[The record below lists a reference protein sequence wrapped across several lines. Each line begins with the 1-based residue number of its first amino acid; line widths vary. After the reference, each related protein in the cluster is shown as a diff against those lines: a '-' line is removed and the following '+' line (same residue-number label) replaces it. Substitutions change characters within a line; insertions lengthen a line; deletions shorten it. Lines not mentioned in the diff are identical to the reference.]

1 MAAPTTASISYRPA
15 GALDASRALLPYAG
29 PWNRRLAAHLLRRA
43 GFGGSPAD
51 VDRFAAMS
59 PQAAVD
65 ALIRFPDTS
74 SLPARPPLEEPPRP
88 PAGLLRGALAGAA
101 AGAQPMAADEA
112 TAEARRAFQMQRN
125 RNRRQ
130 NLIAMQTWWLQRM
143 IATPAPLQEKMT
155 LFWHGHFTSSPEKG
169 TSAQELLMQ
178 NQLFREYAL
187 GNARDLAL
195 HVSQDPAMLRYLD
208 NNVNQKA
215 HPNENYAR
223 ELMELFTLGIGNYTE
238 QDIRESARAF
248 TGWTFRRNPDGTG
261 TFVDNQR
268 QHDDGVK
275 TFLGQTG
282 NFGGAE
288 IVNIIFRQPAAPR
301 WFAKKLLAF
310 FVYMDPEPQLV
321 DQVAALIRKND
332 FEIKPVLSVLLRSN
346 LFFSDRAYRALV
358 KSPVEFVVGTHQ
370 LFGIGEVAPI
380 ELATLRQMGQVLFYP
395 PNVKGWDGGASW
407 INSQTVLTRENF
419 ANGVAKSPQ
428 MMQGAAWIAPAMRS
442 MDPRGVAKTLTEA
455 MLQGDVSPASVQQL
469 VAYLG
474 GSGQSALAQLSPEN
488 VDERV
493 RNAAYLTMA
502 MPAYQLA

>member
-1 MAAPTTASISYRPA
+1 MLDVA
-15 GALDASRALLPYAG
+15 GALRPYAG

-43 GFGGSPAD
+43 GFGGSPAV

-59 PQAAVD
+59 PGAAVD
-65 ALIRFPDTS
+65 ALIAFPRDAG
-74 SLPARPPLEEPPRP
+74 LPAQPPLDAPPVP
-88 PAGLLRGALAGAA
+88 PFGLYRKAV
-101 AGAQPMAADEA
+101 AGAQPDEA
-112 TAEARRAFQMQRN
+112 MVQARKAFQMANNQARK
-125 RNRRQ
+125 Q
-130 NLIAMQTWWLQRM
+130 NLIALQTWWLQRM
-143 IATPAPLQEKMT
+143 IASPAPLQEKMT

-169 TSAQELLMQ
+169 TTAQELLMQ

-187 GNARDLAL
+187 GNVRDLTL

-238 QDIRESARAF
+238 TDVRESARAF
-248 TGWTFRRNPDGTG
+248 TGWSFRRNPDGTG
-261 TFVDNQR
+261 MFVDNVR
-268 QHDDGVK
+268 QHDDGLK

-282 NFGGAE
+282 NFSGTDV
-288 IVNIIFRQPAAPR
+288 VNIIFRQPAAAR
-301 WFAKKLLAF
+301 FFATKLLAF
-310 FVYMDPEPQLV
+310 FLYMDPEPQLV
-321 DQVAALIRKND
+321 DQVAALLRNSN
-332 FEIKPVLSVLLRSN
+332 FEIRPVMATLLRSN
-346 LFFSDRAYRALV
+346 VFFSDRAYRALV

-370 LFGIGEVAPI
+370 LFEIPTVAPI
-380 ELATLRQMGQVLFYP
+380 ELATLRQMGQTLFYP
-395 PNVKGWDGGASW
+395 PNVKGWDGGAAW
-407 INSQTVLTRENF
+407 LNSQTVLTRENF

-428 MMQGAAWIAPAMRS
+428 MMGAADWIAPAMRS
-442 MDPRGVAKTLTEA
+442 MDPRTVARTLTDT
-455 MLQGDVSPASVQQL
+455 MLQGDVSPASVAQL

-474 GSGQSALAQLSPEN
+474 GSGQTELAALSPEN